1 VLGILESAGR
11 MNETEGERMKPGRR
25 RTGVSLLCLLAVA
38 CILPASK
45 GGFMNIMSDAF
56 VNGDPIPKKYSCDGR
71 DTSPPLAWSGVPNG
85 TRSLA
90 LIMEDPDAPRGLW
103 THWVL
108 FNMPPDLT
116 GLPEG
121 TTAQDL
127 PAGTVEGIN
136 SWKRAGYGGPCP
148 PDREHRYYFR
158 LFALDKTFDDLG
170 TGTTREELLLAMQ
183 GHILQGAE
191 LMGRYER

>member
-1 VLGILESAGR
+1 
-11 MNETEGERMKPGRR
+11 
-25 RTGVSLLCLLAVA
+25 
-38 CILPASK
+38 
-45 GGFMNIMSDAF
+45 MNIMSEAF
-56 VNGDPIPKKYSCDGR
+56 VNGDPIPRKYSCDGQ
-71 DTSPPLAWSGVPNG
+71 DISPRLDWSGVPNG
-85 TRSLA
+85 ARSLA

-103 THWVL
+103 VHWVL
-108 FNMPPDLT
+108 FNMPPDLA
-116 GLPEG
+116 GLPAG

-127 PAGTVEGIN
+127 PAGTVEGLN
-136 SWKRAGYGGPCP
+136 SWKRTGYGGPCP

-158 LFALDKTFDDLG
+158 LFALDKAFDGLG

>member
-1 VLGILESAGR
+1 
-11 MNETEGERMKPGRR
+11 
-25 RTGVSLLCLLAVA
+25 
-38 CILPASK
+38 
-45 GGFMNIMSDAF
+45 MNIMSDAF

-85 TRSLA
+85 ARSLA

-108 FNMPPDLT
+108 FNMPPDLA

-136 SWKRAGYGGPCP
+136 SWKRNGYGGPCP

-158 LFALDKTFDDLG
+158 LFALDKTFDGLG